1 MKILVNPFDL
11 IGRGGSDMAAG
22 VLFLVVYSVLVLLVL
37 LSARHI
43 LGFAAREKRKIIGRV
58 VRKYSLPEHREWQGK
73 AYVKIPEKQMLEI
86 DVAGQH
92 LHCDPVQ
99 WKYDRVKDGDAID
112 VLIQTDRLDQEVR
125 ICDVGPF

>member
-37 LSARHI
+37 LSARRI
-43 LGFAAREKRKIIGRV
+43 LGFAARERRKVIGRV

-86 DVAGQH
+86 DVADQH
-92 LHCDPVQ
+92 LHYGPVQ
-99 WKYDRVKDGDAID
+99 WKYDRVKEGDAID